1 MMNSMGKRVSQRP
14 VARTPCPEAHGEVS
28 IAVCPAD
35 VQQHTREHEDQ
46 NIDIDSRRV
55 KWVFH
60 HLEYRSRENK
70 QQHK

>member
-1 MMNSMGKRVSQRP
+1 MNSMGKRVSQRP

-46 NIDIDSRRV
+46 NTDIDSRRV
-55 KWVFH
+55 K
-60 HLEYRSRENK
+60 
-70 QQHK
+70 